1 MNKAENQISKIEGG
15 RASFAFNE
23 VKNFVENHSR
33 YRTEYRSYV
42 KKLPAMIQVNGLGQA
57 LAFYYSNNQKKAYF
71 EIYQSITEWLKEK
84 FPEAFQRDDQTLV
97 EVVINLES
105 QDYRLFTLEVMALL
119 NWMRKFVDGMVKAG
133 ESDGPSSN

>member
-1 MNKAENQISKIEGG
+1 MLNKVDSQIAKIESG

-23 VKNFVENHSR
+23 VKAFVENNPAD
-33 YRTEYRSYV
+33 RTEYRSYV

-57 LAFYYSNNQKKAYF
+57 LAFYYSNNKKKAYF
-71 EIYQSITEWLKEK
+71 EIYQSLTKWLKEK
-84 FPEAFQRDDQTLV
+84 FPEAFQQGENQTLV
-97 EVVINLES
+97 DVVINLDS

-133 ESDGPSSN
+133 DA